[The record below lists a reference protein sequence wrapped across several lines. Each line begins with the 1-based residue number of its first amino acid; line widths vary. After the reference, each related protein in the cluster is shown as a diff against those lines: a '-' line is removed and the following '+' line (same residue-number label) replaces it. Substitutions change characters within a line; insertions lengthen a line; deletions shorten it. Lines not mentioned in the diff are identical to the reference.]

1 MLIAVLYAL
10 DFVDRGHFCFTNFY
24 ACLRLQAVPF
34 DAQSITKSRM
44 PFQYKFNI
52 IRRGLHSSWQ
62 RTKRTLRH
70 FLQMALFICVTFRA
84 GIALA
89 VFLIEK
95 TSIMSDWLDDAT
107 RYVLRLTHSDINYH
121 EDIFVISD
129 LAVLIACWIVV
140 DVTVFAAYVFASRF
154 WRGRKQIKNA
164 TAR

>member
-1 MLIAVLYAL
+1 
-10 DFVDRGHFCFTNFY
+10 
-24 ACLRLQAVPF
+24 
-34 DAQSITKSRM
+34 
-44 PFQYKFNI
+44 
-52 IRRGLHSSWQ
+52 
-62 RTKRTLRH
+62 
-70 FLQMALFICVTFRA
+70 MALFICVTFRA